1 MLPGK
6 KKWWCNRCKYF
17 LWLQKASTIHEVL
30 EINTV
35 KWTPEKE
42 VRETW
47 RCALRGHLTEGEAKK
62 LSSTLW
68 VRRMKITSADTS
80 LEEGS
85 VGITHAC
92 IKQKCTIII
101 SKSCEPNQPNPLFTQ
116 TSCKSTMMAEKRN
129 VPEEVRVEGSLL
141 ETHRKDLV
149 HEPVNHYAVLVIN
162 TNCLLKYN
170 WPANKAAPRPRLAL
184 TLKAGA
190 AWWSGDIHMISSW
203 FFTTF

>member
-1 MLPGK
+1 MQILPLTSK
-6 KKWWCNRCKYF
+6 SIKDPWSIRNKHCQMNARERSKRDVEMCFKRTFNRRRSQEAVLHF
-17 LWLQKASTIHEVL
+17 VSQKNED
-30 EINTV
+30 NQC
-35 KWTPEKE
+35 W
-42 VRETW
+42 
-47 RCALRGHLTEGEAKK
+47 HLSG
-62 LSSTLW
+62 
-68 VRRMKITSADTS
+68 RRKCWYYT
-80 LEEGS
+80 
-85 VGITHAC
+85 C